1 MTRTNCKHTS
11 SNLPLT
17 FTYWKNHLTFFRFS
31 IVSVYLNTGKSPVR
45 TFNNEVNGEIMPRR
59 EKNTWI
65 LFLIYF
71 INYSGIHMI
80 HSGWKVD
87 DTSHDSLKDKKFL
100 SASENSDSLLPLLCP
115 PLYPPLHHNVRLATK
130 LTILTVTLI

>member
-100 SASENSDSLLPLLCP
+100 SASENSTHYYHFFAHLFTHLYITTCGLPL
-115 PLYPPLHHNVRLATK
+115 NWQF
-130 LTILTVTLI
+130 